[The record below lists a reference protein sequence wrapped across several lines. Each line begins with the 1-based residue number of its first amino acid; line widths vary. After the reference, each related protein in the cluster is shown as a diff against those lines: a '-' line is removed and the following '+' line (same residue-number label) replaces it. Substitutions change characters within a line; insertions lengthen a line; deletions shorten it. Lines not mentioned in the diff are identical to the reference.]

1 MVPNVAFTTR
11 RRNTMDNSNLT
22 KANKSLRKAQKLV
35 EQAMKMIAQ
44 GTSPSVVV
52 PAVVKVTDKYSIGKY
67 PVTNAEYLAF
77 MQATGYQPP
86 KHWVNGVVPD
96 GKLDH
101 PVTYVSYYDAVEY
114 CKWLS
119 SVTGRAFRLPSGDEW
134 TMAATGGDGR
144 EYPWGNKKPD
154 ETLCNFNMN
163 VGDTT
168 PVGKYPD
175 GASPCGAE
183 DMAGNVWE
191 WTSEEYK

>member
-1 MVPNVAFTTR
+1 M
-11 RRNTMDNSNLT
+11 
-22 KANKSLRKAQKLV
+22 
-35 EQAMKMIAQ
+35 
-44 GTSPSVVV
+44 V
-52 PAVVKVTDKYSIGKY
+52 PAVVKVTDKYSIGKC

-175 GASPCGAE
+175 GASPYGAL
-183 DMAGNVWE
+183 DMSGNVWE